1 MKYLSENEKKAV
13 LALKKEV
20 LKLDKKAKLII
31 YGSKVRGDF
40 DEESDIDV
48 LIILNNPLEL
58 KYKILDIA
66 TEIELNYDVVFGIMI
81 ISQEEFQNSNIFRQS
96 LYFKNIKSEGIYL

>member
-1 MKYLSENEKKAV
+1 MEYLAENEKKAV
-13 LALKKEV
+13 LALKEEV

-40 DEESDIDV
+40 DEESDIDI

-66 TEIELNYDVVFGIMI
+66 TEIELKYGVVFGIVI